1 MENKVVNLE
10 IKDNLK
16 KVTKDV
22 EKLSDAFQDTA
33 EDIKGVQKS
42 TKGAE
47 DGVKSL
53 SAGFKGM
60 GLAIKA
66 IGIGLVLEAFN
77 LFKDVLGK
85 NQKVVDLFNTA
96 IGALSIAFNDLIGF
110 VTKNFPAVIQIFK
123 DIFENP
129 TTYLKKFGDLVQENL
144 IERFNSFLDT
154 IGFLSDALKKVF
166 EGDFKGALDSV
177 KKAGKE
183 SIDILTGVNDSFDK
197 GKKIIS
203 DASTAIANYA
213 IETFKASEA
222 NINLQ
227 NTALIAAAQ
236 QAKLVEQYD
245 LQAEQ
250 LRKIR
255 DNDLLSISDRII
267 ANDKLKEVLKNQKD
281 AMKTQADL
289 QVAAAA
295 ATFNANKTIE
305 NQVALINAQANA
317 VGVLAQVEGLTS
329 EQEANRVALKKELV
343 ELTQSQIEGT
353 NALEISQQKF
363 NETLNN
369 DELTRLEN
377 QRLNLEAEKVIELD
391 RLQNK
396 IDSFALGTQ
405 ARVDSENEFLVKK
418 QEIDNALTTNEKEQ
432 TASRIEISKLEADA
446 KIQNLARGSAM
457 LANISDLI
465 GQNTAAGKVAAVA
478 ATTIDTYAAAQSAFK
493 NAQANPISILG
504 PAYPYIS
511 AGLAIAGGLKN
522 VKSILAVKTPK
533 GGGGG
538 SVPAGGGMGGGPS
551 APAFNVVGASP
562 VNQLAQTLG
571 DKQNVPI
578 KAYVVSGEVS
588 TAQALDRNIIKSAT
602 LG

>member
-1 MENKVVNLE
+1 MENKIVNLE

-33 EDIKGVQKS
+33 DDIKGVQRS

-77 LFKDVLGK
+77 LFKEVLGK
-85 NQKVVDLFNTA
+85 NQKAVDFFNTA

-110 VTKNFPAVIQIFK
+110 VVNNFPAVVKIFK
-123 DIFENP
+123 DVFQNP
-129 TTYLKKFGDLVQENL
+129 TTYLKQFGDLVQENL

-166 EGDFKGALDSV
+166 EGDFVGALDSV

-183 SIDILTGVNDSFDK
+183 SVDILTGVNNSFDK

-203 DASTAIANYA
+203 DASSAIADYA
-213 IETFKASEA
+213 VKTFKASEA
-222 NINLQ
+222 NTNLQ

-267 ANDKLKEVLKNQKD
+267 ANDKLKKVLENQKI
-281 AMKTQADL
+281 AMKAQADL
-289 QVAAAA
+289 QVDAAA
-295 ATFNANKTIE
+295 ATLAMNDKIE
-305 NQVALINAQANA
+305 NQVALIAAQGNA
-317 VGVLAQVEGLTS
+317 VGVLAQIEGLTS

-343 ELTQSQIEGT
+343 ELTQSQIDSNTELGT
-353 NALEISQQKF
+353 QQKKF
-363 NETLNN
+363 NETLEN
-369 DELTRLEN
+369 DDLKRLEL
-377 QRLNLEAEKVIELD
+377 QRTNLERELITEAD
-391 RLQNK
+391 GIKRKLELY
-396 IDSFALGTQ
+396 ALGTQ
-405 ARVDSENEFLVKK
+405 ARADAETTYAAKK

-432 TASRIEISKLEADA
+432 KDKRIEISKLEADA
-446 KIQNLARGSAM
+446 KMANLARGSAM

-493 NAQANPISILG
+493 NAQLNPISILG

-522 VKSILAVKTPK
+522 VKSILAVKTSK

-538 SVPAGGGMGGGPS
+538 SAPAGGGMGAGPS

-562 VNQLAQTLG
+562 TNQLAQTLG
-571 DKQNVPI
+571 AQQNIPI
-578 KAYVVSGEVS
+578 KAFVVSSEVS

>member
-1 MENKVVNLE
+1 MENKVVTLE
-10 IKDNLK
+10 IKDNIK

-22 EKLSDAFQDTA
+22 EKLSESFQDTA

-77 LFKDVLGK
+77 LFKEVLGK

-123 DIFENP
+123 DVFQNP
-129 TTYLKKFGDLVQENL
+129 TTYLKQFGDLVQENL

-166 EGDFKGALDSV
+166 QGDFVGALDSV

-183 SIDILTGVNDSFDK
+183 SIDILTGVNNSFDR
-197 GKKIIS
+197 GKKFIEDAGAAIS
-203 DASTAIANYA
+203 NYA
-213 IETFKASEA
+213 VETFKASEA

-281 AMKTQADL
+281 ALTAQANL
-289 QVAAAA
+289 QIAAAA

-343 ELTQSQIEGT
+343 ELTQSQIEST

-363 NETLNN
+363 NETLND

-377 QRLNLEAEKVIELD
+377 QRLNLEAEKVIELE

-396 IDSFALGTQ
+396 IDSFAVGTQ
-405 ARVDSENEFLVKK
+405 ARIDSENEFLVKQ
-418 QEIDNALTTNEKEQ
+418 QEIDNALTTNQKEQ
-432 TASRIEISKLEADA
+432 SAIRKEIAILEADA
-446 KIQNLARGSAM
+446 KLKLLNAVAAGL
-457 LANISDLI
+457 NIASQEL
-465 GQNTAAGKVAAVA
+465 GESTAAGKIAAVA
-478 ATTIDTYAAAQSAFK
+478 AASISTYT
-493 NAQANPISILG
+493 
-504 PAYPYIS
+504 
-511 AGLAIAGGLKN
+511 AIAGQLAAFSGIPIPGFAIAQAIVTGATGLLQ
-522 VKSILAVKTPK
+522 VKKILAVKTPK
-533 GGGGG
+533 SVSGGTAPSIGTAGGGG
-538 SVPAGGGMGGGPS
+538 PIP
-551 APAFNVVGASP
+551 PAFNVVGASP

>member
-1 MENKVVNLE
+1 MEDKIVNLQ
-10 IKDNLK
+10 IKDNIK

-22 EKLSDAFQDTA
+22 EKLAESFQDTA

-77 LFKDVLGK
+77 LFKEVLGK
-85 NQKVVDLFNTA
+85 NQKAVDFFNTA

-110 VTKNFPAVIQIFK
+110 VTNNFPAVIKIFK
-123 DIFENP
+123 DVFQNP
-129 TTYLKKFGDLVQENL
+129 TTYLKQFGDLVQENL

-166 EGDFKGALDSV
+166 EGDFVGALDSV

-183 SIDILTGVNDSFDK
+183 SVDILTGVNNSFDK

-203 DASTAIANYA
+203 DASTAIADYA
-213 IETFKASEA
+213 VNTFKASEA

-255 DNDLLSISDRII
+255 DNDLLSISDRIV

-281 AMKTQADL
+281 AMKAQADL

-295 ATFNANKTIE
+295 STLAMNNTIE

-353 NALEISQQKF
+353 NALAIEQEKF

-369 DELTRLEN
+369 DELTRLER
-377 QRLNLEAEKVIELD
+377 QRINLEAEKTIELD

-405 ARVDSENEFLVKK
+405 ARVDAENEFLVKK
-418 QEIDNALTTNEKEQ
+418 QEIDNALTTNERDQ
-432 TASRIEISKLEADA
+432 TKARIEISKLEADA
-446 KIQNLARGSAM
+446 KIANLARGSAM
-457 LANISDLI
+457 LSNISDLI
-465 GQNTAAGKVAAVA
+465 GQNTAAGKAAAVA
-478 ATTIDTYAAAQSAFK
+478 AATIDTYAAAQSAFK
-493 NAQANPISILG
+493 NAQLNPISILG

-538 SVPAGGGMGGGPS
+538 SAPAGGGMGAGPS

-562 VNQLAQTLG
+562 TNQLAQTLG
-571 DKQNVPI
+571 AQQNIPI
-578 KAYVVSGEVS
+578 KAFVVSSEVS

>member
-123 DIFENP
+123 DVFENP

-255 DNDLLSISDRII
+255 DNDLLSINDRII

-281 AMKTQADL
+281 AMKAQADL

-432 TASRIEISKLEADA
+432 TAARIEISKLEADA

-457 LANISDLI
+457 LANISELI

-493 NAQANPISILG
+493 NAQLNPISILG

>member
-1 MENKVVNLE
+1 MEDKIVNLQ
-10 IKDNLK
+10 IKDNIK

-22 EKLSDAFQDTA
+22 EKLAESFQDTA

-77 LFKDVLGK
+77 LFKEVLGK
-85 NQKVVDLFNTA
+85 NQKAVDFFNTA

-110 VTKNFPAVIQIFK
+110 VTNNFPAVIKIFK
-123 DIFENP
+123 DVFQNP
-129 TTYLKKFGDLVQENL
+129 TTYLKQFGDLIQENL

-183 SIDILTGVNDSFDK
+183 SVDILTGVNNSFDK

-203 DASTAIANYA
+203 DASSAIADYA
-213 IETFKASEA
+213 VNTFKASEA

-267 ANDKLKEVLKNQKD
+267 ANDKLKEVLKNQKN
-281 AMKTQADL
+281 AMKAQADL

-295 ATFNANKTIE
+295 STFNANKTIE

-353 NALEISQQKF
+353 NALAIEQQKF
-363 NETLNN
+363 NETLND
-369 DELTRLEN
+369 DELTRLER
-377 QRLNLEAEKVIELD
+377 QRTNLEAEKTIELE

-405 ARVDSENEFLVKK
+405 ARVDSENEFLIKK
-418 QEIDNALTTNEKEQ
+418 QEIDNALTTNERDQ
-432 TASRIEISKLEADA
+432 TKARIEISKLEADA
-446 KIQNLARGSAM
+446 KIANLTRGSAM

-465 GQNTAAGKVAAVA
+465 GQNTAASKVAAVA
-478 ATTIDTYAAAQSAFK
+478 GATIDTYAAAQSAFK
-493 NAQANPISILG
+493 NAQKNPISILG

-522 VKSILAVKTPK
+522 VKSILAVKTSK
-533 GGGGG
+533 GGGG
-538 SVPAGGGMGGGPS
+538 SAPAGGGMGAGPS

-571 DKQNVPI
+571 DNQNVPI
-578 KAYVVSGEVS
+578 KAYVVSGDVS